1 MPSVRSGTRHQA
13 LRRRLAHP
21 VTVHRRRDQLLSPL
35 LPDRPRRLPLRHREQ
50 TGGELTVTD
59 PTRARDPHPGGNG
72 TRPVPHDLEAE
83 RALLGVALFWPAAV
97 AACATVPPGAYYHPR
112 HQNIAQAIAADYL
125 ATGGTSAV
133 STRARLTDP
142 EDHALVSDL
151 VADAADAN
159 ASHAHRY
166 ADIITSCARRRG
178 ELHIALE
185 LADAARN
192 GTPTAQFIA
201 RLADQQAATGADELA
216 LEDLDAALDAPDD
229 EDRPTVLA
237 RSDGGHLL
245 YPEAV
250 NCIQSEPSLGKS
262 WLALAAAAEHV
273 TTGHHV
279 LYLDHEDV
287 PRRVARRLLTVG
299 LDRQAITERFHYLR
313 PGPLTPTGLAGL
325 PRLAERLHATF
336 VVIDGVAAA
345 MAAQALDENDASD
358 FYTWSAAVPEP
369 LANTGACVL
378 LLDHVAKAKENR
390 GRYSRGSG
398 SKLAAITGACYTLES
413 LEPLSRNRPAKLKL
427 TVAKDRHAHVGAVG
441 DIAAIVTFTPTNGGD
456 DLAWQAEQP
465 NTSGHGEWQGPTECM
480 DVLRRF
486 FTEIAPTSAIGKS
499 AMRPRLKAAFGSS
512 FGNNT
517 IYEALERLVLDGT
530 LVATEGPRNG
540 RYYRLNPNVDPDPEL
555 PLDTPD
561 WEPF

>member
-1 MPSVRSGTRHQA
+1 MLRALLRGRPS
-13 LRRRLAHP
+13 RL
-21 VTVHRRRDQLLSPL
+21 
-35 LPDRPRRLPLRHREQ
+35 PRRHCEPAEV
-50 TGGELTVTD
+50 ELTVTD
-59 PTRARDPHPGGNG
+59 PTRARDPHPGGNSA
-72 TRPVPHDLEAE
+72 RAVPYDEQAE
-83 RALLGVALFWPAAV
+83 RALLGGALYWPAAA
-97 AACATVPPGAYYHPR
+97 AACAVVPPGAFYHPR
-112 HQNIAQAIAADYL
+112 HQQIAAAIADDYA
-125 ATGGTSAV
+125 ATGAASTTSVA
-133 STRARLTDP
+133 ARLTGTDITYN
-142 EDHALVSDL
+142 DLQALLSDEYGTA
-151 VADAADAN
+151 V
-159 ASHAHRY
+159 HAHRY
-166 ADIITSCARRRG
+166 ADIITSCARRRA
-178 ELHIALE
+178 ELHLALE
-185 LADAARN
+185 LAAAARN
-192 GTPTAQFIA
+192 GTPTATLIA

-216 LEDLDAALDAPDD
+216 LEDLNAALDAPDD

-369 LANTGACVL
+369 LANTGACIL

-413 LEPLSRNRPAKLKL
+413 LEPLSRTRPAKLKL

-441 DIAAIVTFTPTNGGD
+441 DIAAIVTFTPTNGGN

-465 NTSGHGEWQGPTECM
+465 NTIAHAEWQGPTECM

-517 IYEALERLVLDGT
+517 IYEALERLVLEGD

-540 RYYRLNPNVDPDPEL
+540 RYYRLNPNTEPDPEL